1 MRLARAAAGLV
12 VAGLALALVVAVVGG
27 ASYPG
32 YDHVSQYI
40 SELGARGAPTGAA
53 VSWLG
58 FLPTGVLLVAGC
70 GLAAVSMRARPLVA
84 VGFVLLAGYGS
95 GYALSAPLPCDFQ
108 CGRGASPS
116 AGQMA
121 HELMGVV
128 TYLSGIVGLAV
139 LAVGLARQP
148 TRAVAAV
155 VAVCAVAA
163 FLAFGVMA
171 GAEAVRG
178 LAQRVLEAAVGGSL
192 LLVCIALFKGQIA
205 AVRAT

>member
-1 MRLARAAAGLV
+1 MRTARAAAGLIC
-12 VAGLALALVVAVVGG
+12 AGLATALVVVIVGG

-32 YDHVSQYI
+32 YDHVSQFI

-58 FLPTGVLLVAGC
+58 FLPVGVLLVTGC
-70 GLAAVSMRARPLVA
+70 ALAAASTRARPLA
-84 VGFVLLAGYGS
+84 AIGFVLLAGYGA
-95 GYALSAPLPCDFQ
+95 GYALSAPIPCDFQ

-121 HELMGVV
+121 HELMGMV

-139 LAVGLARQP
+139 LAVGLARSP
-148 TRAVAAV
+148 TRAVAAATAAG
-155 VAVCAVAA
+155 AVTA

-171 GAEAVRG
+171 GAEEVRG
-178 LAQRVLEAAVGGSL
+178 LAQRVLEAAVGASL
-192 LLVCIALFKGQIA
+192 LLVSIALFRGRVVA
-205 AVRAT
+205 APSA